1 MTIKEKAEQLNEAI
15 QNSKR
20 IPEEY
25 INYYKNTLAG
35 KLKSLRDY
43 LLEKC
48 RMDENLSDT
57 GREIKDIMDAQ
68 IKSLES
74 VSKDYE
80 QNVRDSFEQFAKQN
94 SNNLT
99 SLFISRCGI
108 FRNDLLSQ
116 QEP

>member
-1 MTIKEKAEQLNEAI
+1 MTIKEQAEQLNEAI

-35 KLKSLRDY
+35 KLKALKDY

-48 RMDENLSDT
+48 RMDQNLADT
-57 GREIKDIMDAQ
+57 GREIKEILDAQ

-94 SNNLT
+94 SNNVT
-99 SLFISRCGI
+99 ALFISRCSI
-108 FRNDLLSQ
+108 FRNELLSQ